1 MHHVFRISVLA
12 MPHESNT
19 TLSHDLLLEIV
30 QAIGQTKY
38 GSIEITVHE
47 GRVTQLERREKVR
60 FSQDIPRQRTTAE
73 TTVTS

>member
-1 MHHVFRISVLA
+1 MPHVFRISVFA

-30 QAIGQTKY
+30 QAIEQIKF

-60 FSQDIPRQRTTAE
+60 FSQDASHHRTTAE
-73 TTVTS
+73 TTATS

>member
-1 MHHVFRISVLA
+1 